1 MEIQWSLVIFTFF
14 VCLTCGLLSV
24 MAINALQNKGAKL
37 QMTALIASGVSLVIG
52 GIGSFT
58 HLKHWERI
66 FNGFG
71 HITSGI
77 TQELIGCV
85 ALAIIIVLWFVFLR
99 KAKDAADAGIP
110 KWLSIATIV
119 VAVAMVCATGH
130 SYLMPS
136 KPAWSVA
143 LIVFYLCNACLLGP
157 LAMWIIAAAQKDTE
171 AEESAIKFTFIGGI
185 IQVLGE
191 AVYTVACAT
200 AKFAN
205 YGYYADP
212 TTMTTTPNPVDSLIN
227 LMVSGSAAPMFWLGV
242 VAAVVAAAVAA
253 VARGKAG
260 KSTALAVVVLVA
272 AVAASFAFRVL
283 FYQLG
288 VSAVQLY

>member
-14 VCLTCGLLSV
+14 VCLTCGLLSM
-24 MAINALQNKGAKL
+24 MAINALTGKGRKL
-37 QMTALIASGVSLVIG
+37 KMTALIVSGVSLVIG

-85 ALAIIIVLWFVFLR
+85 CLAIIIVLWFVFLR
-99 KAKDAADAGIP
+99 KAKDADTDVP
-110 KWLSIATIV
+110 KWVSIATIV
-119 VAVAMVCATGH
+119 VALGMIIATGH

-143 LIVFYLCNACLLGP
+143 LIIFYLANACLLGP
-157 LAMWIIAAAQKDTE
+157 VTMWIIAAVQKDTD
-171 AEESAIKFTFIGGI
+171 AEESAIKYTFIGGI
-185 IQVLGE
+185 IQVLGQL
-191 AVYTVACAT
+191 VYTVACAT

-205 YGYYADP
+205 YGHYADP
-212 TTMTTTPNPVDSLIN
+212 TTMTTTPQPVDSLLS
-227 LMVSGSAAPMFWLGV
+227 LMTTGSAAPMFWCGI

-260 KSTALAVVVLVA
+260 KSTALAAIVIIA
-272 AVAASFAFRVL
+272 AIVASFTFRVL